1 MSKPLFLLQENDGV
15 LILNF
20 PHSGTYIPDEIIGQL
35 NQSGKA
41 MADTDWHVPKL
52 YEFAKDQVTWVEAT
66 HSRYVID
73 LNRDPDG
80 AALYQGQAGT
90 DLCPIT
96 DFAGES
102 IYLAGNSPDTKQRK
116 TQYFSAYHQQLSTQI
131 ERIKSLHGI
140 CVMVDCHS
148 IASQVPRLFDG
159 QLPDLNLGSFSGVSS
174 ASELVDIAS
183 EVLQS
188 SQFSFVRDGRFK
200 GGWIT
205 RNYGQPEAGVH
216 VLQLE
221 ISQSCYLDETKPQ
234 HYDPT
239 KAKALQKILQKL
251 LRAINNWALTQKEI
265 IR

>member
-1 MSKPLFLLQENDGV
+1 MSKSLFLLQENDGAV
-15 LILNF
+15 LLNF
-20 PHSGTYIPDEIIGQL
+20 PHSGIYIPDEVIGQL
-35 NQSGKA
+35 NQLGKK
-41 MADTDWHVPKL
+41 MSDTDWHVPEL
-52 YEFAKDQVTWVEAT
+52 YQFAKGQVTWLQAT
-66 HSRYVID
+66 HSRYVVD

-96 DFAGES
+96 DFAGNEV
-102 IYLAGNSPDTKQRK
+102 YLPGNVPNIEQRK
-116 TQYFSAYHQQLSTQI
+116 KQYFTSYHQQLSAQI

-159 QLPDLNLGSFSGVSS
+159 KLPDLNLGTFSGLSCS
-174 ASELVDIAS
+174 PALAKTASEALANS
-183 EVLQS
+183 N
-188 SQFSFVRDGRFK
+188 FSFVSDGRFK

-205 RNYGQPEAGVH
+205 RNYGRPEQDVH

-221 ISQSCYLDETKPQ
+221 ISQSCYMDENRPQ
-234 HYDPT
+234 EYNSA
-239 KAKALQKILQKL
+239 KAKTLQKTLQQL
-251 LRAINNWALTQKEI
+251 LQAINVWVLHHKEI